1 MSRTLFFDVICL
13 HLEQVNQFMNVFF
26 IFVLLS
32 LCFTE
37 AVPKKILEMMD
48 VPGITRENVAS
59 HLQVCT

>member
-1 MSRTLFFDVICL
+1 MSRTLFFDVICFYS
-13 HLEQVNQFMNVFF
+13 EQVNQFMNVFF
-26 IFVLLS
+26 NFLLLS